1 VGIFF
6 GLDVCYAECLPSD
19 TVSRRRPQSTA
30 PKLARRLRADC
41 YSYLAMNVKFVVQ
54 RNGQSAQTF
63 GLRSVEMIV
72 GRQKGCGV
80 RIPSAMVSRQ
90 HCLVTYQD
98 DLLAVE
104 DLSSA
109 NGTFINGRRIAKRE
123 FLRPGDKLKIGPV
136 TLLVQYQLSQ
146 AAIDRLLKEGDEGV
160 SALPLDDVEVVP
172 EAGGQDAEVELVLD
186 AEDNAPLVMDEPIE
200 LTPDG
205 DPLEALRAIEAKS
218 GGATTVPPPPPHTT
232 KKKKTSGVPAQR
244 PLDDVEVVPTPPPPP
259 QRVKLAKTNEP
270 LAPAASGDEPLPV
283 EDDLAETVS
292 PDASQIL
299 GPKNWQLPTGEDI
312 RDILSQIEKGK
323 KKP

>member
-1 VGIFF
+1 
-6 GLDVCYAECLPSD
+6 
-19 TVSRRRPQSTA
+19 
-30 PKLARRLRADC
+30 
-41 YSYLAMNVKFVVQ
+41 MNVKFVVQ
-54 RNGQSAQTF
+54 RNGRSAQTF
-63 GLRSVEMIV
+63 SLRSAEMIV

-80 RIPSAMVSRQ
+80 RVPSALVSRQ

-104 DLSSA
+104 DLNSA
-109 NGTFINGRRIAKRE
+109 NGTFINGRRVAKRE

-136 TLLVQYQLSQ
+136 TLLVQYQLTQ
-146 AAIDRLLKEGDEGV
+146 AAIDRLLKEGEEDLAAV
-160 SALPLDDVEVVP
+160 PLDDVEVVP

-186 AEDNAPLVMDEPIE
+186 AEENGPLVMDEPIE

-205 DPLEALRAIEAKS
+205 DPLEALRAIEAR
-218 GGATTVPPPPPHTT
+218 ATGPTAAPTPPT
-232 KKKKTSGVPAQR
+232 KKKKTSGVPPPKR
-244 PLDDVEVVPTPPPPP
+244 PLDEVEIVTAPAPPAPP
-259 QRVKLAKTNEP
+259 RIKLAKASEP
-270 LAPAASGDEPLPV
+270 LVPAAGADDAPLPV
-283 EDDLAETVS
+283 DDDQAESVP